1 VTGSVDILLDRI
13 FWLVEEALMGRLRI
27 SDREGDAHVLAR
39 AHGRLPSM
47 PLRAIAARSHRSHAG
62 WCSEMKIR
70 SEIAYVMLTAE
81 VFEE

>member
-1 VTGSVDILLDRI
+1 MTGSVDILLDRI

-47 PLRAIAARSHRSHAG
+47 PLRWTTGVIPRARVGFR
-62 WCSEMKIR
+62 I
-70 SEIAYVMLTAE
+70 
-81 VFEE
+81 